1 MANGQLGN
9 VREYLGSISASP
21 DAERIPDGQL
31 LDRYLR
37 QRDEG
42 AFAALV
48 QRYGRLVLGVCQRLL
63 HDGHEAEDAFQATF
77 LVLVR
82 KAGALGK
89 RQPLSSWLYE
99 VAYRTALKARGNAVR
114 RRAHERQAAA
124 MGPAHTDS
132 ETHWLE
138 LRGVLDE
145 ELSRLPNKYRA
156 PLVLCYLQ
164 GKSNQEAARE
174 LGWPS
179 GSMSRRIT
187 RGRQILRDRLV
198 RRGILFSPALL
209 FTLLP
214 KKALAA
220 VVPGP
225 LVTATLQAAALFGN
239 STLITAGGTSTK
251 VIALAEEVAKGLCKP
266 RLRTGVTVL
275 IVLATFGGAGAAAV
289 AMAPAS
295 SFDEVWSKL
304 GLGSGCHHDLNPA
317 SEEKWVMRWQVRST
331 FTASQGPVLGVAFT
345 RDGSRLAAGTANHEV
360 KLWNLTA
367 RADAGSDRIHAA
379 LGDPMNRVTTNRAAP
394 PIPVIF
400 TGHHGTVNSVAFSP
414 DGRTLASASQDRTIK
429 LWAVDTR
436 QLKAT
441 LQGHGDAVL
450 AVAFSPDGKTL
461 ASAGADQTV
470 RLWDVFRGQ
479 ELKRLVGHE
488 GQVEAVAFAPKGAT
502 VASGGQDGTVRL
514 WGTSTGLQKA
524 ICQEQSESIGTLAF
538 SPDGHTLVTGSRDG
552 SVKLWDLDQ
561 AKTRT
566 TFPGHSGPV
575 RSVAFAPDGTALF
588 SAGQDRTM
596 KHWLVYFNKQG
607 AAFDENSAEVNAVAC
622 AGNPVRLASGN
633 SDGQVQLWE
642 LAWKLVAKK

>member
-1 MANGQLGN
+1 
-9 VREYLGSISASP
+9 
-21 DAERIPDGQL
+21 
-31 LDRYLR
+31 
-37 QRDEG
+37 
-42 AFAALV
+42 
-48 QRYGRLVLGVCQRLL
+48 
-63 HDGHEAEDAFQATF
+63 
-77 LVLVR
+77 
-82 KAGALGK
+82 
-89 RQPLSSWLYE
+89 
-99 VAYRTALKARGNAVR
+99 
-114 RRAHERQAAA
+114 
-124 MGPAHTDS
+124 
-132 ETHWLE
+132 
-138 LRGVLDE
+138 
-145 ELSRLPNKYRA
+145 
-156 PLVLCYLQ
+156 
-164 GKSNQEAARE
+164 
-174 LGWPS
+174 
-179 GSMSRRIT
+179 
-187 RGRQILRDRLV
+187 
-198 RRGILFSPALL
+198 LFSPALL

-225 LVTATLQAAALFGN
+225 LVAATLQAAALFGK
-239 STLITAGGTSTK
+239 STLITAGGTSAK
-251 VIALAEEVAKGLCKP
+251 VIALAEEVAKGLRKP
-266 RLRTGVTVL
+266 RLKTGVTVL
-275 IVLATFGGAGAAAV
+275 IVLATFGVAGAGAV

-331 FTASQGPVLGVAFT
+331 FTASRSPVLSVALS
-345 RDGSRLAAGTANHEV
+345 RDGSRLAAGTADHDI
-360 KLWNLTA
+360 KLWNLGAMPTPPGG
-367 RADAGSDRIHAA
+367 RPSSMKG
-379 LGDPMNRVTTNRAAP
+379 GVGMPPAP
-394 PIPVIF
+394 ATSTIPIIF
-400 TGHHGTVNSVAFSP
+400 TGHQGAVNSVAFSP

-470 RLWDVFRGQ
+470 RIWDVFRGQ
-479 ELKRLVGHE
+479 ELKRLNGHE
-488 GQVEAVAFAPKGAT
+488 GQVDAVAFAPQGAT

-514 WGTSTGLQKA
+514 WGASTGLQKGV
-524 ICQEQSESIGTLAF
+524 CQEQSESIGTLAF

-552 SVKLWDLDQ
+552 TVKLWDIDQ
-561 AKTRT
+561 ARTRT
-566 TFPGHSGPV
+566 TFPAHSGPV
-575 RSVAFAPDGTALF
+575 RSVAFAPDGTAVF

-622 AGNPVRLASGN
+622 AGNPLRLASGN

>member
-1 MANGQLGN
+1 
-9 VREYLGSISASP
+9 
-21 DAERIPDGQL
+21 
-31 LDRYLR
+31 
-37 QRDEG
+37 
-42 AFAALV
+42 
-48 QRYGRLVLGVCQRLL
+48 
-63 HDGHEAEDAFQATF
+63 
-77 LVLVR
+77 
-82 KAGALGK
+82 
-89 RQPLSSWLYE
+89 
-99 VAYRTALKARGNAVR
+99 
-114 RRAHERQAAA
+114 

-132 ETHWLE
+132 ETQWQE

-145 ELSRLPNKYRA
+145 ELNRLPTKYRA

-225 LVTATLQAAALFGN
+225 LVTATLQATALFGK
-239 STLITAGGTSTK
+239 STLITAGGTSAK
-251 VIALAEEVAKGLCKP
+251 VIALAEEVAKGLRKP
-266 RLRTGVTVL
+266 RLRTGVTVF
-275 IVLATFGGAGAAAV
+275 IVLATFGGAGAGAV

-295 SFDEVWSKL
+295 SFDEFWSKL
-304 GLGSGCHHDLNPA
+304 GLGSGCHQDPNPA
-317 SEEKWVMRWQVRST
+317 SEGKWVMRWQVQST
-331 FTASQGPVLGVAFT
+331 LTASQSPVLGVAFT
-345 RDGSRLAAGTANHEV
+345 RDGSRLAAGTADHEV
-360 KLWNLTA
+360 KLWNLGAMPTPPEGQA
-367 RADAGSDRIHAA
+367 RQSSGR
-379 LGDPMNRVTTNRAAP
+379 GGVGMPPAP
-394 PIPVIF
+394 ATSPIPIIF
-400 TGHHGTVNSVAFSP
+400 TGHHGAVNSVAFSP
-414 DGRTLASASQDRTIK
+414 DLRTLASASQDRTIK

-470 RLWDVFRGQ
+470 RLWDVSRGQ
-479 ELKRLVGHE
+479 ELKRLDGHE
-488 GQVEAVAFAPKGAT
+488 GQVEAVAFAPKEAT

-514 WGTSTGLQKA
+514 WGAFTGLQKA
-524 ICQEQSESIGTLAF
+524 VCQEQSESIGTLAY

-552 SVKLWDLDQ
+552 TVKLWDLDQ
-561 AKTRT
+561 AKTRM

-596 KHWLVYFNKQG
+596 KHWQVYFNKQG
-607 AAFDENSAEVNAVAC
+607 AAFDKNSAEVNAVAC
-622 AGNPVRLASGN
+622 AGNPLRLASGN